1 MKRLLVI
8 LPIFSSI
15 TFGADFLSTLAGVN
29 NTLDSIQFIPA
40 HKDSIDLE
48 ARPLTHNIDKLFYK
62 NSHRLKH
69 FDLGVIKTKVDDY
82 LEKTK
87 PYGRTLEDIVEAIKK
102 KEYHPEPLNESE
114 ELLANLM
121 WDEMSELYPVAI
133 NLSEVELKQKE
144 NGHYNLVKKLL
155 EPELE
160 DELSFLFTNDKEFN
174 AIIKPMVDFILDSER
189 MKTSTAMRK

>member
-1 MKRLLVI
+1 MKHLLVI
-8 LPIFSSI
+8 LPILSSV

-69 FDLGVIKTKVDDY
+69 FDLGVIKTKMDDY
-82 LEKTK
+82 IEKTK
-87 PYGRTLEDIVEAIKK
+87 PYGDTFEDIVEAIKK
-102 KEYHPEPLNESE
+102 KEYQPEPLNESE

-121 WDEMSELYPVAI
+121 WNEVAELYPVATS
-133 NLSEVELKQKE
+133 LSEIELKQKE

-155 EPELE
+155 DPELE
-160 DELSFLFTNDKEFN
+160 DEYSFLFTNDKDFN
-174 AIIKPMVDFILDSER
+174 AIFKPMVDFILDSER
-189 MKTSTAMRK
+189 MKTSTAMLK

>member
-8 LPIFSSI
+8 LPILSSI

-48 ARPLTHNIDKLFYK
+48 ARHLTHNIDKLFYK

-69 FDLGVIKTKVDDY
+69 FDLGVIKTKMDDY

-87 PYGRTLEDIVEAIKK
+87 PYGDTFEDIVEAIKK
-102 KEYHPEPLNESE
+102 KEYQPEPLNESE

-121 WDEMSELYPVAI
+121 WDEMAELYPIATS
-133 NLSEVELKQKE
+133 LSDLELKQKE

-160 DELSFLFTNDKEFN
+160 DEYSFLFTNDKEFN
-174 AIIKPMVDFILDSER
+174 AIFKPMVEFVLDSER
-189 MKTSTAMRK
+189 IKTSTAMLK

>member
-8 LPIFSSI
+8 LPILSSV

-69 FDLGVIKTKVDDY
+69 FDLGVIKTKMDDY

-87 PYGRTLEDIVEAIKK
+87 PYGDTFEDIIEAIKK
-102 KEYHPEPLNESE
+102 KEYQPEPLNESE

-121 WDEMSELYPVAI
+121 WDEMAELYPIATS
-133 NLSEVELKQKE
+133 LSDLELKQKE

-155 EPELE
+155 DPELE
-160 DELSFLFTNDKEFN
+160 DEYSFLFTNDKDFN
-174 AIIKPMVDFILDSER
+174 AIFKPMVDFILDSER
-189 MKTSTAMRK
+189 MKSSTALLK